1 MIKLKNIENNIEL
14 QLAVIGYQFPDNSED
29 DWCLVNTVVIQGND
43 KFEVTDPALETTEIT
58 STLEWFKCLSVNKLP
73 RFSKLSFTEPCLE
86 FEFLACNNGKVRIS
100 VNLSHEMKPSFE
112 INQFNRQSND
122 WNIIFEL
129 CADDFKSIIG
139 NMEAALMQ
147 YPTRDKS

>member
-1 MIKLKNIENNIEL
+1 MIKLKNIENKIEL
-14 QLAVIGYQFPDNSED
+14 QLSVMGYQFPDNSED
-29 DWCLVNTVVIQGND
+29 ELCLVNVVVIQDND
-43 KFEVTDPALETTEIT
+43 KFKVTDPALETTEVTRI
-58 STLEWFKCLSVNKLP
+58 LEWFKCLSLHKLP

-129 CADDFKSIIG
+129 CADDFKSIID
-139 NMEAALMQ
+139 NIEAALLQ
-147 YPTRDKS
+147 YPIRDIS

>member
-1 MIKLKNIENNIEL
+1 MIRLKNIENNIEL

-29 DWCLVNTVVIQGND
+29 DWCLVNAVVIQGND
-43 KFEVTDPALETTEIT
+43 KFEVTDPALETTEVT
-58 STLEWFKCLSVNKLP
+58 SILEWFKCLSLHKLP
-73 RFSKLSFTEPCLE
+73 RFNKLSFTEPCLQ
-86 FEFLACNNGKVRIS
+86 FEFLACNNGNVRIS

-112 INQFNRQSND
+112 ISQFNRQSND

-129 CADDFKSIIG
+129 CTDDFKSIIG
-139 NMEAALMQ
+139 NIEAVLMQ